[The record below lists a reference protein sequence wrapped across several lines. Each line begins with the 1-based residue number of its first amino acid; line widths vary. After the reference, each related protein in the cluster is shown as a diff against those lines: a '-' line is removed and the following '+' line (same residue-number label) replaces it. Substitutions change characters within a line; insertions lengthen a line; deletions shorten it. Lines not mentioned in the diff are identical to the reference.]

1 MSEFAPVAGTP
12 PTLEWI
18 ALDRLQIDTRYQ
30 RSAEGGRSANLIRQ
44 IARSWD
50 WRVYQPLSVA
60 KRGDGGLFVV
70 DGQHRLA
77 AALQRGDIP
86 HLPVVITSFVDVAEE
101 AAAFE
106 AMNRQRKS
114 MNRLER
120 YRAAAV
126 AGDPTT
132 VAALDAIKCAGLT
145 LARHDNTDRWKPG
158 EFAGIAAVVNGIKR
172 HGRKV
177 VEAAL
182 CALGEGFADEP
193 LTSGGMILQALILI
207 YSKPP
212 KGFDPDLLIEVL
224 GTMMQQEWVER
235 GRDIARANGIAGKQ
249 AEGIRDA
256 IMAKVDQ
263 LAARRLS

>member
-1 MSEFAPVAGTP
+1 MIDMLPVAGSP

-18 ALDRLQIDTRYQ
+18 ALDRLSIDTQYQ
-30 RSAEGGRSANLIRQ
+30 RSADSGRSITLIRQ
-44 IARSWD
+44 ITRAWD

-60 KRGDGGLFVV
+60 RRADGALYVV

-77 AALQRGDIP
+77 AARQRGDIT

-106 AMNRQRKS
+106 SMNRQRKS
-114 MNRLER
+114 MSRLER

-132 VAALDAIKCAGLT
+132 VAALDAIRCAGLK
-145 LARHDNTDRWKPG
+145 LARHETTDKWKPG
-158 EFAGIAAVVNGIKR
+158 EFAGIAAVVNGIKQ

-193 LTSGGMILQALILI
+193 LTSGGMLFQGLLKI
-207 YSKPP
+207 YAKPP
-212 KGFDPDLLIEVL
+212 ADFDPDLLIEVL
-224 GTMMQQEWVER
+224 GDMTQQEWVER
-235 GRDIARANGIAGKQ
+235 GRMTAAASGFTQKITDGIASAMLARAEK
-249 AEGIRDA
+249 
-256 IMAKVDQ
+256 
-263 LAARRLS
+263 LAARRAA